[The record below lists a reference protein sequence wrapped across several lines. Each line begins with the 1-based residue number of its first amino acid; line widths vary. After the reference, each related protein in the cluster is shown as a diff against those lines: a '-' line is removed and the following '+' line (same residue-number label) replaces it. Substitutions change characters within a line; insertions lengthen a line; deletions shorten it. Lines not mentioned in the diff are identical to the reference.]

1 MATKLILLIIET
13 RTKDVEVKGQVE
25 TDKFGQ
31 KEILLLL
38 KNQNVKDI
46 KEAVNKYVQDA
57 PDKEDDLIK
66 RLSALND
73 QFHSVWVLLNPS

>member
-1 MATKLILLIIET
+1 M
-13 RTKDVEVKGQVE
+13 EVKGAVQK
-25 TDKFGQ
+25 DKFGQ
-31 KEILLLL
+31 NEILLLL

-46 KEAVNKYVQDA
+46 KEAVNKYIQDA

-73 QFHSVWVLLNPS
+73 QLHEVWKELNPS

>member
-1 MATKLILLIIET
+1 M
-13 RTKDVEVKGQVE
+13 EVKGSVQ

-31 KEILLLL
+31 KEILLLF

-57 PDKEDDLIK
+57 LDKEDDLIK

-73 QFHSVWVLLNPS
+73 QLHEVWKLLNPS

>member
-1 MATKLILLIIET
+1 M
-13 RTKDVEVKGQVE
+13 EVKGQVE

-31 KEILLLL
+31 KEILLLF

-66 RLSALND
+66 RLSVVND
-73 QFHSVWVLLNPS
+73 QLHEIWKSLNPS

>member
-1 MATKLILLIIET
+1 
-13 RTKDVEVKGQVE
+13 VEVKGSVQ

-31 KEILLLL
+31 KEILLLF

-46 KEAVNKYVQDA
+46 KEAINKYVQDA
-57 PDKEDDLIK
+57 PDKDDSLIK

-73 QFHSVWVLLNPS
+73 QFHEVWKLLNPS

>member
-1 MATKLILLIIET
+1 M
-13 RTKDVEVKGQVE
+13 EVKGQVE
-25 TDKFGQ
+25 IDKFGQ
-31 KEILLLL
+31 KEILLLF

-66 RLSALND
+66 RLSVVND
-73 QFHSVWVLLNPS
+73 QLHEIWKSLNPS

>member
-1 MATKLILLIIET
+1 
-13 RTKDVEVKGQVE
+13 VEVKGTVQ

-31 KEILLLL
+31 KEILILF

-46 KEAVNKYVQDA
+46 KETVNKYIQDA

-73 QFHSVWVLLNPS
+73 QLHNTWKELNPS